1 MKLIARTL
9 SAVAF
14 VAASLLA
21 SHGTAGSV
29 EDVVKAAEEIALHDA
44 AGRVEAGGRAGFVPT
59 ALLAEAEVG
68 PKAGETF
75 RDCPSCPEMVV
86 VPAGS
91 FVMGSPRSEVGR
103 DGDEVLQHEV
113 TISQPFAVGKHEVTF
128 AEWDTCV
135 SAGGCDGYRP
145 DDKGWGRGSRP
156 VIHVNW
162 NEARSYVAW
171 LSRKT
176 GKEYRL
182 LTEAEWEYAARAKT
196 RTRYSW
202 GDSVGRNRANCR
214 GCGSRWDGRET
225 APAGSF
231 AANGFGLHD
240 MSGNVSEWSRTAGT
254 VTMRAHRRTAALGWR
269 AVIAG
274 AHIARRFVEQHTVVP
289 PFRHPPR
296 VQCRESGRHLRL
308 PRCPDAYA
316 LSPYLFTS
324 GSGGGAPRGIISRAR
339 PGNRAWKGSRVNL

>member
-9 SAVAF
+9 STVAF

-29 EDVVKAAEEIALHDA
+29 DDVVRPAEEIALHDA

-91 FVMGSPRSEVGR
+91 FVMGSPRSEEGR

-156 VIHVNW
+156 VIHVTW

-196 RTRYSW
+196 QTRYSW

-240 MSGNVSEWSRTAGT
+240 MSGNVSEW
-254 VTMRAHRRTAALGWR
+254 VEDCWHNDY
-269 AVIAG
+269 AG
-274 AHIARRFVEQHTVVP
+274 APSDGSAWVADGDCGQ
-289 PFRHPPR
+289 R
-296 VQCRESGRHLRL
+296 VLRG
-308 PRCPDAYA
+308 
-316 LSPYLFTS
+316 
-324 GSGGGAPRGIISRAR
+324 GSWSNIPWFLRSAIRLGYSV
-339 PGNRAWKGSRVNL
+339 GNRVVTFGFRVARTLTP

>member
-29 EDVVKAAEEIALHDA
+29 DDVVKAAEEIALHDA

-91 FVMGSPRSEVGR
+91 FVMGSPRSEEGR

-156 VIHVNW
+156 VIHVTW

-240 MSGNVSEWSRTAGT
+240 MSGNVSEW
-254 VTMRAHRRTAALGWR
+254 VEDCWHNDY
-269 AVIAG
+269 AG
-274 AHIARRFVEQHTVVP
+274 APSDGSAWVAGGDCGQ
-289 PFRHPPR
+289 R
-296 VQCRESGRHLRL
+296 VLRG
-308 PRCPDAYA
+308 
-316 LSPYLFTS
+316 
-324 GSGGGAPRGIISRAR
+324 GSWSNIPWFLRSAIRLRYSV
-339 PGNRAWKGSRVNL
+339 GNRVVTFGFRVARTLIAPG

>member
-29 EDVVKAAEEIALHDA
+29 DDVVRPAEEIALHDA

-156 VIHVNW
+156 VIHVTW

-176 GKEYRL
+176 GRS
-182 LTEAEWEYAARAKT
+182 T
-196 RTRYSW
+196 
-202 GDSVGRNRANCR
+202 
-214 GCGSRWDGRET
+214 GC
-225 APAGSF
+225 
-231 AANGFGLHD
+231 
-240 MSGNVSEWSRTAGT
+240 
-254 VTMRAHRRTAALGWR
+254 
-269 AVIAG
+269 
-274 AHIARRFVEQHTVVP
+274 
-289 PFRHPPR
+289 
-296 VQCRESGRHLRL
+296 
-308 PRCPDAYA
+308 
-316 LSPYLFTS
+316 
-324 GSGGGAPRGIISRAR
+324 
-339 PGNRAWKGSRVNL
+339 